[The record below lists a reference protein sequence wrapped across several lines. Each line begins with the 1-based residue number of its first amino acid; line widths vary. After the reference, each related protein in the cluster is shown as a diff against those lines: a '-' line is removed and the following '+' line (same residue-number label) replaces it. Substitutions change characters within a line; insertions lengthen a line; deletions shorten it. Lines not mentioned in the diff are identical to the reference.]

1 MCLSLEIKF
10 MKKVYKLLT
19 VVGTRPEI
27 IKLSVALNKF
37 EKYFN
42 HILVHTG
49 QNYDYRLNEIFFK
62 DLKIK
67 KPKYFLNCAGS
78 SSLQTIANVI
88 SKTEKVFLKE
98 RPDAIV
104 VYGDTNSCLS
114 VITAKRLKIPI
125 FHFEA
130 GNRSFDQNVP
140 EELNR
145 KIVDHI
151 SDINFVL
158 TEHARRYLL
167 AEGIKGDS
175 IFKTGSFMPEVF
187 LHYNESLKSEKIL
200 LNNKLEKK
208 NFLLF
213 SFHREEN
220 IDNLSNLKKIVETI
234 NHLAKEKRMKILVS
248 THPRTQKQLKKLRK
262 FKFDKHVE
270 LHRPFGFFDYITLQK
285 NAYCTISDS
294 GTITEE
300 SSILKFPA
308 ITIRNSHERPEGMDA
323 GVLIMSGLNKE
334 KVSSAIDLTIAAKKN
349 KHSDH
354 SVTDYDNLNVSNQV
368 SKIIFSYIEFVN
380 KNTWKK

>member
-1 MCLSLEIKF
+1 
-10 MKKVYKLLT
+10 MKKIYKLLT

-62 DLKIK
+62 ELKIN

-98 RPDAIV
+98 KPDAIV

-187 LHYNESLKSEKIL
+187 LHYSESLKSEKIL
-200 LNNKLEKK
+200 LNNKLKKK
-208 NFLLF
+208 NFMLF

-234 NHLAKEKRMKILVS
+234 NHLAKEKKMKILVS
-248 THPRTQKQLKKLRK
+248 THPRTQKQLKKLKK

-334 KVSSAIDLTIAAKKN
+334 NVSSAINLTIIANKN
-349 KHSDH
+349 KHSDN
-354 SVTDYDNLNVSNQV
+354 SVADYDNFNVSNQV

>member
-1 MCLSLEIKF
+1 
-10 MKKVYKLLT
+10 MKKIYKLLT

-62 DLKIK
+62 ELKIN

-98 RPDAIV
+98 KPDAIV

-187 LHYNESLKSEKIL
+187 LHYSESLKSEKIL
-200 LNNKLEKK
+200 LNNKLKKK
-208 NFLLF
+208 NFMLF

-234 NHLAKEKRMKILVS
+234 NHLAKEKKMKILVS
-248 THPRTQKQLKKLRK
+248 THPRTQKQLKKLKK

-334 KVSSAIDLTIAAKKN
+334 NVSSAINLTIIANKN
-349 KHSDH
+349 KHSDNN
-354 SVTDYDNLNVSNQV
+354 VADYDNFNVSNQV

>member
-1 MCLSLEIKF
+1 
-10 MKKVYKLLT
+10 MKKVYKVLT
-19 VVGTRPEI
+19 IVGTRPEL
-27 IKLSVALNKF
+27 IKLSVSLQKF
-37 EKYFN
+37 DKYFN
-42 HILVHTG
+42 HVLLHTG
-49 QNYDYRLNEIFFK
+49 QNYDYRLNQIFFK

-67 KPKYFLNCAGS
+67 KPNYFLNCAGS
-78 SSLQTIANVI
+78 SSLHTIANVI
-88 SKTEKVFLKE
+88 SKTEKVLLKE
-98 RPDAIV
+98 KPDAVV

-167 AEGIKGDS
+167 SEGIRGDS

-187 LHYNESLKSEKIL
+187 YNY
-200 LNNKLEKK
+200 KK
-208 NFLLF
+208 NFESDKILKTYKLKNKKYMLF

-220 IDNLSNLKKIVETI
+220 IDNLDNLKKIAETI
-234 NHLAKEKRMKILVS
+234 NFLIKNKKMKILVS
-248 THPRTQKQLKKLRK
+248 THPRTQKQIKKLKR
-262 FKFDKHVE
+262 FKFNNNVE
-270 LHRPFGFFDYITLQK
+270 FHRPFGFFDYVNLQK

-300 SSILKFPA
+300 SSILNFPA

-334 KVSSAIDLTIAAKKN
+334 KVLSAIDLTINANKN
-349 KHSDH
+349 KNSNYEIK
-354 SVTDYDNLNVSNQV
+354 DYDNLNVSDQI

>member
-1 MCLSLEIKF
+1 MT
-10 MKKVYKLLT
+10 KVLT
-19 VVGTRPEI
+19 IVGTRPEI
-27 IKLSVALNKF
+27 IKLSRVIAEL
-37 EKYFN
+37 EKQVT

-49 QNYDYRLNEIFFK
+49 QNYDYELNEIFFN
-62 DLKIK
+62 DLEVK
-67 KPKYFLNCAGS
+67 KPDYFLNAVGES
-78 SSLQTIANVI
+78 TAQTIGNII
-88 SKTEKVFLKE
+88 SESDKILDKEK
-98 RPDAIV
+98 PDAVLI
-104 VYGDTNSCLS
+104 YGDTNSCLS
-114 VITAKRLKIPI
+114 IIAAKRRQIPI
-125 FHFEA
+125 FHMEA
-130 GNRSFDQNVP
+130 GNRCFDQRVP

-175 IFKTGSFMPEVF
+175 IFKTGSFMPEVI
-187 LHYNESLKSEKIL
+187 LNYRESLKSEKVL

-208 NFLLF
+208 NFMLF

-220 IDNLSNLKKIVETI
+220 IDNLSNLKKIVDTI
-234 NHLAKEKRMKILVS
+234 NYLAKEKKMKILVS
-248 THPRTQKQLKKLRK
+248 THPRTQKQLKKLKK
-262 FKFDKHVE
+262 FKFDKQVE
-270 LHRPFGFFDYITLQK
+270 LQRPFGFFDYITLQK

-323 GVLIMSGLNKE
+323 GILIMSGLNKE
-334 KVSSAIDLTIAAKKN
+334 KVNSAIDLTIAANKN
-349 KHSDH
+349 KNFDH
-354 SVTDYDNLNVSNQV
+354 MVSDYDNLNVANQI

>member
-1 MCLSLEIKF
+1 
-10 MKKVYKLLT
+10 MKKIYKLLT

-62 DLKIK
+62 ELKIN

-98 RPDAIV
+98 KPDAIV

-167 AEGIKGDS
+167 TEGIKGDS

-187 LHYNESLKSEKIL
+187 LHYSESLKSEKIL
-200 LNNKLEKK
+200 LNNKLKK
-208 NFLLF
+208 KQFLLF

-234 NHLAKEKRMKILVS
+234 NHLAKEKKMKILVS
-248 THPRTQKQLKKLRK
+248 THPRTQKQLKKLKK

-334 KVSSAIDLTIAAKKN
+334 NVSSAINLTIIANKN
-349 KHSDH
+349 KHSDN
-354 SVTDYDNLNVSNQV
+354 SVADYDNFNVSNQV

>member
-1 MCLSLEIKF
+1 
-10 MKKVYKLLT
+10 MKKAYKLLT

-27 IKLSVALNKF
+27 IKLSVSLNKF
-37 EKYFN
+37 EKYFD
-42 HILVHTG
+42 HVLVHTG
-49 QNYDYRLNEIFFK
+49 QNYDYTLNEIFFK

-88 SKTEKVFLKE
+88 SKTEKIFLKE
-98 RPDAIV
+98 KPDAIV

-114 VITAKRLKIPI
+114 VISAKRLKIPI

-187 LHYNESLKSEKIL
+187 LNYS
-200 LNNKLEKK
+200 K
-208 NFLLF
+208 NFNSETVLVNHKLKKKKFMLF

-220 IDNLSNLKKIVETI
+220 IDNLDNLKKIAETI
-234 NHLAKEKRMKILVS
+234 NYLAKKKKMKIIVS
-248 THPRTQKQLKKLRK
+248 THPRTEKQLKKLNK
-262 FKFDKHVE
+262 FKFDKKVD
-270 LHRPFGFFDYITLQK
+270 LKKPFGFFDYINLQK

-300 SSILKFPA
+300 SSILNFPA

-323 GVLIMSGLNKE
+323 GILIMSGLNRE
-334 KVSSAIDLTIAAKKN
+334 KVLSAIDLTIEANNNKKSEN
-349 KHSDH
+349 KI
-354 SVTDYDNLNVSNQV
+354 VDYDNLDVSNQIC
-368 SKIIFSYIEFVN
+368 KIIFSYIEFVN

>member
-1 MCLSLEIKF
+1 
-10 MKKVYKLLT
+10 MKKAYKVLT

-27 IKLSVALNKF
+27 IKLSVALSKF
-37 EKYFN
+37 EKYFE
-42 HILVHTG
+42 HVLVHTG
-49 QNYDYRLNEIFFK
+49 QNYDYALNEIFFK

-67 KPKYFLNCAGS
+67 RPKYFLNCAGS

-88 SKTEKVFLKE
+88 SKTEKIFLKE
-98 RPDAIV
+98 KPDAIV

-187 LHYNESLKSEKIL
+187 LNYVKNFNSKRVLF
-200 LNNKLEKK
+200 NNKLKK
-208 NFLLF
+208 KQFMLF

-220 IDNLSNLKKIVETI
+220 IDNLDNLKKIADSI
-234 NHLAKEKRMKILVS
+234 NYLALKKKMKIVVS
-248 THPRTQKQLKKLRK
+248 THPRTEKQLKKLK
-262 FKFDKHVE
+262 NFKFDKKVD
-270 LHRPFGFFDYITLQK
+270 LKRPFGFFDYINLQK

-334 KVSSAIDLTIAAKKN
+334 KVLSAIDLTIDAFKN
-349 KHSDH
+349 KQSDNKI
-354 SVTDYDNLNVSNQV
+354 TDYDNLNVSSQIC
-368 SKIIFSYIEFVN
+368 KIIFSYIEFVN

>member
-1 MCLSLEIKF
+1 

-27 IKLSVALNKF
+27 IKLSVSLKKF

-62 DLKIK
+62 DLNIK
-67 KPKYFLNCAGS
+67 KPKYYLNCAGS

-98 RPDAIV
+98 KPDGIV
-104 VYGDTNSCLS
+104 VYGDTNSCIS

-187 LHYNESLKSEKIL
+187 LNYRESLKSEKVL
-200 LNNKLEKK
+200 LNKKLEKK
-208 NFLLF
+208 NFMLF

-220 IDNLSNLKKIVETI
+220 IDNLSNLKKIADTI
-234 NHLAKEKRMKILVS
+234 NYLAREKQMKILVS
-248 THPRTQKQLKKLRK
+248 THPRTQKQLKKLKK
-262 FKFDKHVE
+262 FKFDKQVE
-270 LHRPFGFFDYITLQK
+270 FHRPFGFFDYITLQK

-323 GVLIMSGLNKE
+323 GILIMSGLNKE
-334 KVSSAIDLTIAAKKN
+334 KVSSAIDITIAANKN
-349 KHSDH
+349 KHFDQSI
-354 SVTDYDNLNVSNQV
+354 TDYDNLNVSNQI